1 MSARGTAKTP
11 ESMGK

>member
-11 ESMGK
+11 ENTGK